1 MGFSLGIVGLPNV
14 GKSTI
19 FNALTNAAA
28 EASNYQFC
36 TIEPNVGVV
45 PVLDKRLDQLA
56 DIASSAK
63 TIHTTIQFVDI
74 AGLIAGASKGE
85 GLGNQ
90 FLSHIREVDAVS
102 HVVRCFEDDN
112 ILHVDGKV
120 SPRQDVETIETELI
134 LADLAS
140 IEKRLQKIQKQARS
154 GDAEAKEQA
163 ELLERSQKVLNEGRL
178 LVQDS
183 ELAAEASSL
192 GLITSKPFLL
202 VGNVAEEFAAD
213 DPAKTSNSLLSEL
226 REVAEERGFP
236 LEVIS
241 GKVEEEIRGLEL
253 EERGMFLE
261 ELGLEEP
268 GLERLARAGYKLLDL
283 LSFFTVGPKEAR
295 AWTCQSGSLAPV
307 AAGKIHTDFE
317 KGFIRAEVIG
327 FSDYVEFGGE
337 NGSKEKGAMRVEG
350 KDYTVVDG
358 DVVHFRFNV

>member
-45 PVLDKRLDQLA
+45 PVMDKRLDELA
-56 DIASSAK
+56 DLASSAK
-63 TIHTTIQFVDI
+63 IIHTSIHFVDI

-90 FLSHIREVDAVS
+90 FLSHIREVDAVA

-120 SPRQDVETIETELI
+120 SPKQDVETIETELI
-134 LADLAS
+134 LADLGS
-140 IEKRLQKIQKQARS
+140 VEKRLQKLQKQARS
-154 GDAEAKEQA
+154 GDAQSKEQV
-163 ELLERSQKVLNEGRL
+163 ELLTQCQEILNDGKL
-178 LVQDS
+178 LFQDKS
-183 ELAAEASSL
+183 LPEEVKGL

-202 VGNVAEEFAAD
+202 VGNVSEEFAAD
-213 DPAKTSNSLLSEL
+213 EPKNTKNPLLKEL
-226 REVAEERGFP
+226 LEVAEERGFP

-241 GKVEEEIRGLEL
+241 GKVEEEIRSLEMD
-253 EERGMFLE
+253 ERGMFLE
-261 ELGLEEP
+261 ELGLSEP
-268 GLERLARAGYKLLDL
+268 GLDRLARAGYKLLDL

-295 AWTCQSGSLAPV
+295 AWTCVSGSAAPV

-327 FSDYVEFGGE
+327 FDDYLTHGGE
-337 NGSKEKGAMRVEG
+337 TAAKDKGAMRVEG
-350 KDYTVVDG
+350 KDYIVNDG
-358 DVVHFRFNV
+358 DVMHFRFNV